1 MILGFVF
8 KIGDLSPQRC
18 TLEKD
23 KKNSVQ
29 IHGELA
35 QKLNEWLLANA
46 LSHSRHEILEV
57 FLREFG
63 VSMTKKALQKREN
76 RLGIKRDLLTEQ
88 ARGPY
93 RQGNAPNPEHPPNPG
108 GEQSPPP
115 KPAPTVED
123 ELAADRRARRAQRE
137 HRVLNARY
145 QHLLDVIEE
154 VEAQRDEAIGLRDAP
169 RNPIVIEPKSRTG
182 KSEAVAVA
190 VASDWH
196 IEEPVEPSSVN
207 GMNEFNLEIAEMR
220 AKMFFERTLRLV
232 KKERQDVK
240 ISTLVLGLLGDF
252 ITGNIHEE
260 MLVTNLLKPMDAML
274 KARDMLEGGIRFL
287 LENSDLSIVCVC
299 CVGNHSRITKKVY
312 AASEHGFALEW
323 MMYHDMRRAFANEE
337 RVQFV
342 IEDSYHTY
350 LPIYDYLVR
359 FHHGHAVRYQ
369 GGVGGLTIPLNKA
382 IAQWNK
388 GRVAT
393 LDVIGHWH
401 QYMPARQGGCVVNGS
416 LIGYNGFALRIKA
429 GYEDPTQ
436 AFFLIDRDRGVTCH
450 WPILFERR
458 TRAVIVGGV
467 K

>member
-1 MILGFVF
+1 M
-8 KIGDLSPQRC
+8 QQ
-18 TLEKD
+18 EK
-23 KKNSVQ
+23 SVQ
-29 IHGELA
+29 I
-35 QKLNEWLLANA
+35 NEWLLANA
-46 LSHSRHEILEV
+46 INYARYELPAIIE
-57 FLREFG
+57 REFG
-63 VSMTKKALQKREN
+63 IVLTRDAVERRER
-76 RLGIKRDLLTEQ
+76 RLRIKRDLRAEQ
-88 ARGPY
+88 ARGQN
-93 RQGNAPNPEHPPNPG
+93 RVGSQPNPSEVSSLTGTTEDKSADTPATPTK
-108 GEQSPPP
+108 PPP
-115 KPAPTVED
+115 TVDD
-123 ELAADRRARRAQRE
+123 ELAADRRARRVQRD
-137 HRVLNARY
+137 HQVLNARY
-145 QHLLDVIEE
+145 KHLLDVIEL
-154 VEAQRDEAIGLRDAP
+154 VEEQRDEAIGLRDAP
-169 RNPIVIEPKSRTG
+169 RNPIVIVPKSRTG

-207 GMNEFNLEIAEMR
+207 GMNEFNLEIAEAR
-220 AKMFFERTLRLV
+220 AEMFFERTLRLV

-240 ISTLVLGLLGDF
+240 IHTLVLGLLGDF

-287 LENSDLSIVCVC
+287 LENSDLNIVCVC

-312 AASEHGFALEW
+312 ASSEHGFALEW
-323 MMYHDMRRAFANEE
+323 MMYHDMRRAFTGEE

-359 FHHGHAVRYQ
+359 FHHGHAVRYN

-458 TRAVIVGGV
+458 TRAAITGGV